1 MPSNEVLVE
10 RNGPVTTI
18 IINRPLARNAC
29 TVSTVKALHDAFMAF
44 ERDADAKVAVLTG
57 QGDCFCAG
65 ADLKELASGAAL
77 GFCWAGEDKGVT
89 RRTLSK
95 PVIAGIAG
103 HAVAAGLALAVW
115 CDLRVADETAV
126 FGVFCRRYGGPMPNG
141 CTVRLPRLIGQSR
154 ALDMMLTGR
163 AVDAAEAYAIGL
175 ANRLVKAGE
184 ARREAERMAHDLAAL
199 PQVAMLS
206 DRESLLRQWDLTEAD
221 AVRLEIEGSKAAF
234 AQGFQAG
241 AGRFVQ
247 GTGRHGEGV
256 GTATMPGPSVDPDR
270 LDRA

>member
-1 MPSNEVLVE
+1 MTSNDVLVE
-10 RNGPVTTI
+10 RNGPVTTV
-18 IINRPLARNAC
+18 IINRPAARNAC
-29 TVSTVKALHDAFMAF
+29 TVATVKALHDAFMAF
-44 ERDADAKVAVLTG
+44 EADDDAKVAVLTG
-57 QGDCFCAG
+57 QGDYFCAG

-77 GFCWAGEDKGVT
+77 GFCWASDDKGVT
-89 RRTLSK
+89 QRMLKK
-95 PVIAGIAG
+95 PVIAGVSG

-163 AVDAAEAYAIGL
+163 AVDAQEAHAIGL
-175 ANRLVKAGE
+175 VNRLVKAGE
-184 ARREAERMAHDLAAL
+184 ARREAEKLAHELAGL
-199 PQVAMLS
+199 PQIAMLS
-206 DRESLLRQWDLTEAD
+206 DRESLIKQWDLPED
-221 AVRLEIEGSKAAF
+221 AAIRLEIEGSKAAF

-247 GTGRHGEGV
+247 GVGRHGEAV
-256 GTATMPGPSVDPDR
+256 R
-270 LDRA
+270 Q

>member
-1 MPSNEVLVE
+1 MPSHDVLVE
-10 RNGPVTTI
+10 RNGPVTTV
-18 IINRPLARNAC
+18 IINRPDARNAC
-29 TVSTVKALHDAFMAF
+29 RVETVKALHDAFMAF
-44 ERDADAKVAVLTG
+44 EADDAAMVAVLTG
-57 QGDCFCAG
+57 QAGSFCAG
-65 ADLKELASGAAL
+65 ADLKELASGAAI

-89 RRTLSK
+89 RRSLAK
-95 PVIAGIAG
+95 PVIAAVEG

-163 AVDAAEAYAIGL
+163 AVDAHEAYAIGL
-175 ANRLVKAGE
+175 ANRLVKKGE
-184 ARREAERMAHDLAAL
+184 ARREAERLALDLAAL

-206 DRESLLRQWDLTEAD
+206 DRSSLLQQWDFPEDEAI
-221 AVRLEIEGSKAAF
+221 RREIAGSAA
-234 AQGFQAG
+234 AMQQGFQSG
-241 AGRFVQ
+241 AQRFVT

-256 GTATMPGPSVDPDR
+256 GR
-270 LDRA
+270 LSSELVNR

>member
-1 MPSNEVLVE
+1 MTSKDVLVE
-10 RNGPVTTI
+10 RNGPVTTV
-18 IINRPLARNAC
+18 IINRPEARNAC
-29 TVSTVKALHDAFMAF
+29 LVSTVKALHDAFMDF
-44 ERDADAKVAVLTG
+44 EADDTAKVAVLTG
-57 QGDCFCAG
+57 QGGAFCAG

-89 RRTLSK
+89 HRMLKK
-95 PVIAGIAG
+95 PVIAGVSG

-154 ALDMMLTGR
+154 ALDMMMTGR
-163 AVDAAEAYAIGL
+163 AVDAQEAYAIGL

-184 ARREAERMAHDLAAL
+184 ARQEAEKLAHDLAGL
-199 PQVAMLS
+199 PQIAMLS
-206 DRESLLRQWDLTEAD
+206 DRESLIKQWDLPED
-221 AVRLEIEGSKAAF
+221 AAIRFEIEGSKAAF

-247 GTGRHGEGV
+247 GVGRHGEAV
-256 GTATMPGPSVDPDR
+256 SQ
-270 LDRA
+270 